1 MLQFTKYIK
10 KNHGSKHIRYWCY
23 NRYRRNHRARVRTWY
38 DFFKPIP
45 CSNNCYWIFSLKS
58 GMELPTSVTGISFNI
73 SLLLLKMYSYSYL
86 PNRGLT
92 RISYTISWICTIYM
106 TVLTLN
112 FLQRNAYAE
121 ILCVII
127 HAYNQCRPSTYVCA
141 IQWIRCWQEIL
152 CMFCFSGQKR
162 LQLLPVVWWE
172 SLTRETWNEKSD

>member
-1 MLQFTKYIK
+1 MAANISDTDVIIDTEGITVPECA
-10 KNHGSKHIRYWCY
+10 HGM
-23 NRYRRNHRARVRTWY
+23 T
-38 DFFKPIP
+38 F
-45 CSNNCYWIFSLKS
+45 SNLFHGQIYNCYWIFSLKS
-58 GMELPTSVTGISFNI
+58 GKELPTSATGISFNI